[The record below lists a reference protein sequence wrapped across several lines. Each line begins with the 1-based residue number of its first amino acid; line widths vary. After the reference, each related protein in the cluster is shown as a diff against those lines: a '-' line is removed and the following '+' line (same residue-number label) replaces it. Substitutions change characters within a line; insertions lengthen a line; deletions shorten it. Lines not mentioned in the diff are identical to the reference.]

1 MNIHLQN
8 GFSLT
13 EIRRSDGDA
22 LVEWLNDREIYERT
36 LRIPYPY
43 TAAAA
48 EFWFGLVE
56 QGTAEHGRPVN
67 WAIRDATGKLVG
79 SIGLEGVGVSGRKH
93 RGEVGYWLARP
104 YWGRGIMPA
113 AVRAVCRHAFDDM
126 GLRKIIAH
134 TFAGNDA
141 SARVLEKCGFV
152 QEGFLRAHFE
162 KDGRLID
169 VRLFGLMRVPTADA
183 AVG

>member
-1 MNIHLQN
+1 MHIELEN

-13 EIRRSDGDA
+13 EVRRTDGDA

-36 LRIPYPY
+36 LRIPFPY

-48 EFWFGLVE
+48 EFWFRLIE
-56 QGTAEHGRPVN
+56 QATAEHGRLVN
-67 WAIRDATGKLVG
+67 WAIRHAAQKLIGV
-79 SIGLEGVGVSGRKH
+79 IGLEGVGVSGRKH
-93 RGEVGYWLARP
+93 RGEIGYWLARP

-113 AVRAVCRHAFDDM
+113 TVRAICRVGFNEM
-126 GLRKIIAH
+126 GLLKITAH

-152 QEGFLRAHFE
+152 QEGFLKAHFE

-169 VRLFGLMRVPTADA
+169 VRLFGLLKPTTADVPA
-183 AVG
+183 G